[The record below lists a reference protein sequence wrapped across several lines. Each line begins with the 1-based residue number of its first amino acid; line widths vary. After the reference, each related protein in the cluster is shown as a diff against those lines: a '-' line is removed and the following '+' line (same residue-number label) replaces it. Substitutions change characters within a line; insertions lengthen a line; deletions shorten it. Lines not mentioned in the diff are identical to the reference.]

1 MNRPQDNLSAS
12 PENGWSPL
20 LTGEDARAA
29 WAAIEAIA
37 EDLAVWPKEVEP
49 HPTLGGGT
57 AGLALFFAYLAEA
70 TDEDRYADLAIGYLE
85 DMMSE
90 WESRAPFLSFYSGMT
105 GSGFVLE
112 HLRGRLFDDDEP
124 SEAVAELVEVVLDR
138 PSWRGE
144 YDLING
150 LVGFGVYGLE
160 MWPRPAGRRCLELV
174 LQHLEARA
182 EETDDGV
189 TWFTPRELVPKHQWT
204 EFPDGYYNLG
214 LAHGVP
220 AVVALLGA
228 LRVRGIEPARVR
240 PLLDGTVR
248 WLLRQRTDC
257 EAGAWFPHA
266 TAPGVSSRRSRLAW
280 CYGDPG
286 VAAALLNGARAAGEA
301 GWQGTARDL
310 ARSCARRSLDGAG
323 VSDAG
328 LCHGSG
334 GLALL
339 FGRFFQAWGDEIC
352 AEAAVT
358 WYRHALRIRQPG
370 EGIGG
375 YLSFV
380 GVGPEETRWRP
391 TLGFLEGAAGVGLAL
406 LAGVS
411 PVEPAWDRVMM
422 TSLRPVDEVA
432 TPSTATVEAQRS
444 QTASSLA
451 GVRA

>member
-214 LAHGVP
+214 ASLHQSGIRFNRPEDLAQAEVYYNQCLERDPNHIECHRGL
-220 AVVALLGA
+220 AVLLSETGRQDAAFRLMNNWAQASPGNPDPHTELARLLEESGQSDQAKAELVAALSVDPNDPRALAALGR
-228 LRVRGIEPARVR
+228 LRDQAGDYQQAIQNYQRSLAINSNQPQVAARV
-240 PLLDGTVR
+240 
-248 WLLRQRTDC
+248 
-257 EAGAWFPHA
+257 
-266 TAPGVSSRRSRLAW
+266 
-280 CYGDPG
+280 
-286 VAAALLNGARAAGEA
+286 AALQSSAGGASAVTSTTDTATRLSDQWRSAP
-301 GWQGTARDL
+301 TAR
-310 ARSCARRSLDGAG
+310 
-323 VSDAG
+323 
-328 LCHGSG
+328 
-334 GLALL
+334 
-339 FGRFFQAWGDEIC
+339 
-352 AEAAVT
+352 
-358 WYRHALRIRQPG
+358 Y
-370 EGIGG
+370 
-375 YLSFV
+375 
-380 GVGPEETRWRP
+380 
-391 TLGFLEGAAGVGLAL
+391 
-406 LAGVS
+406 
-411 PVEPAWDRVMM
+411 
-422 TSLRPVDEVA
+422 
-432 TPSTATVEAQRS
+432 
-444 QTASSLA
+444 
-451 GVRA
+451 